1 MAVADAWSEYVARI
15 EEAPASGTVR
25 GVFFNEILRLVPLL
39 RASRRPRYL
48 PFSKYPLRE
57 FMQLLVDGARIAH
70 PMKSPESALS
80 LLGLTTYATFAS
92 SMAGASLLAS
102 PAYHQGRVLE
112 LAPRAYPLA
121 LEPGGVEVVSYCSD
135 EAVVKLRDV
144 WPFPESFHRGVWL
157 GAMQALGVTGSVD
170 VIRHGWCHVD
180 FHLRWGPG

>member
-1 MAVADAWSEYVARI
+1 MAAAGPWAEYAARI
-15 EEAPASGTVR
+15 EEAPESGTVR
-25 GVFFNEILRLVPLL
+25 GLFFSEILRLVPPL

-57 FMQLLVDGARIAH
+57 FMQLLVDGARVAR
-70 PMKSPESALS
+70 PAESPESALS
-80 LLGLTTYATFAS
+80 ALGLTVYTTFAS

-102 PAYHQGRVLE
+102 PAFQEGRVLE
-112 LAPRAYPLA
+112 LAPRAYPLT
-121 LEPGGVEVVSYCSD
+121 LEPGRVEVVSYGID

-157 GAMQALGVTGSVD
+157 GAMRALGVTGSVD

-180 FHLRWGPG
+180 FHVRWTRD